1 MEKNGIVVA
10 RVMAEGNVSM
20 NYAGICGG
28 SCTSSVAVSTNSVLD
43 HQQWPDITTTTAGIY
58 RPVLYKW

>member
-1 MEKNGIVVA
+1 MEKNRIVVA
-10 RVMAEGNVSM
+10 RVMAEGKVSM

-28 SCTSSVAVSTNSVLD
+28 SCTSSVAVSTSVLD
-43 HQQWPDITTTTAGIY
+43 QQWPNITTTTAGIY